1 MRATGPELAEGIA
14 AYLAAV
20 RRPGPVLLET
30 ARLLADR
37 DAHRIALARPAG
49 MIVADSQVVG
59 EGRET
64 PVRLYRPAGE
74 GTQPAIVYFHGGG
87 FTTGSIESYDS
98 LAAAL
103 AEASGAT
110 VVSVHYARLPEAT
123 PRAMLAECASVLGW
137 VARMAEVLRIDPD
150 RLAVA
155 GDSAG
160 AFLATH
166 LAAQR
171 TGPTLVCQLLCY
183 GAYALDA
190 SLATDDPG
198 LPRPVI
204 EAMVTT
210 WRACSARDAEP
221 LALDL
226 SGMPPAILLTGEHD
240 AFRTEGQ
247 AYAARLRDAGVQVTE
262 RVALGMCHGF
272 LRALAFSKPARA
284 EMAWLGETYRE
295 QLARTN

>member
-1 MRATGPELAEGIA
+1 MQGPELAEGLD

-20 RRPGPVLLET
+20 RRPGPLPLET

-37 DAHRIALARPAG
+37 DAHRIALAQPKG
-49 MIVADSQVVG
+49 MTVADSHAVG
-59 EGRET
+59 QGRET
-64 PVRLYRPAGE
+64 PLRIYRPAGE
-74 GTQPAIVYFHGGG
+74 GAQPAIVYFHGGG
-87 FTTGSIESYDS
+87 FTTGSIASYDS
-98 LAAAL
+98 LATAL
-103 AEASGAT
+103 AEATGAT

-137 VARMAEVLRIDPD
+137 VARMAEVLRIDPG
-150 RLAVA
+150 RLTVA

-160 AFLATH
+160 AFLATN
-166 LAAQR
+166 LAAQS

-190 SLATDDPG
+190 NLAADDPG

-204 EAMVTT
+204 EAMVDT

-247 AYAARLRDAGVQVTE
+247 AYAARLRAAGVHVTE
-262 RVALGMCHGF
+262 RIAPGMCHGF
-272 LRALAFSKPARA
+272 LRALAFSEPARA
-284 EMAWLGETYRE
+284 AMAWLGESYRE
-295 QLARTN
+295 QLARTH